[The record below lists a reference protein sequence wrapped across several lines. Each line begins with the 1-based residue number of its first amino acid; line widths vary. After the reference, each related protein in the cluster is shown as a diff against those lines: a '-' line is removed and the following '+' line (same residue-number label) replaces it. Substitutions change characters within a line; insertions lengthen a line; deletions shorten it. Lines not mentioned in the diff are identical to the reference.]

1 MTAFDFHLQKNAF
14 GRLVL
19 TERSGVVHEGVV
31 PVRNFPIAS
40 PETCVSLMGPH
51 GRELAWIERLDDLP
65 PALRRLVEEEL
76 AQREFVPQVR
86 RLVAVS
92 GFSTPSTWTVETDRG
107 ETEFVLKG
115 EEDIRRLPQGQ
126 LMITDSHGVHYLLPD
141 VKALDRASRKLLDRF
156 L

>member
-1 MTAFDFHLQKNAF
+1 MSSLDFRLQKNTF
-14 GRLVL
+14 GRLVF
-19 TERSGVVHEGVV
+19 TKPDGVVHEGVV

-40 PETCVSLMGPH
+40 PDTCVSLMGPDGH
-51 GRELAWIERLDDLP
+51 EVAWIERLADLP
-65 PALRRLVEEEL
+65 DALRTLIEDDL
-76 AQREFVPQVR
+76 AQREFVPHIR

-92 GFSTPSTWTVETDRG
+92 SFSTPSTWSVETDRG

-115 EEDIRRLPQGQ
+115 EEDIRRLPRGQ

-141 VKALDRASRKLLDRF
+141 PRALDRPSRKLLDRF